1 MFPIKKQKSGNSRQ
15 NGLERNFLSFQDA
28 QNRRCMDLIQE
39 EELGKRIKE
48 YRISKGITLQELAD
62 KTGLTKGYLSKIE
75 KAKKAPPV
83 STLLTL
89 AKGLNIGISD
99 IFGETENNKNPVCL
113 VKKVE
118 RRSIARD
125 GSIFG
130 YAYQTLAHKFY
141 NKHMEPYYLTLPLH
155 PKENVLFQHKGEELL
170 FVLEGTMKF
179 FHGEKEF
186 IVEEGDCIYFD
197 ASIPHYG
204 ICEGK
209 ESTKCFMVIYV
220 PE

>member
-1 MFPIKKQKSGNSRQ
+1 VTPQ
-15 NGLERNFLSFQDA
+15 
-28 QNRRCMDLIQE
+28 RRYRDLIQE

-48 YRISKGITLQELAD
+48 YRTSKGITLQELAD
-62 KTGLTKGYLSKIE
+62 RTGLTKGYLSKIE
-75 KAKKAPPV
+75 NSEKAPPV
-83 STLLTL
+83 STLINLIR
-89 AKGLNIGISD
+89 ALNIGISD
-99 IFGETENNKNPVCL
+99 IFEETENNKNPICL
-113 VKKVE
+113 VKKEE
-118 RRSIARD
+118 RRTIARD

-130 YAYQTLAHKFY
+130 YAYQTLAHKFH
-141 NKHMEPYYLTLPLH
+141 NKRMEPYFLTLPLH

-179 FHGEKEF
+179 LHGEKEF

-204 ICEGK
+204 LCAGK
-209 ESTKCFMVIYV
+209 KSTKCLMVIYV